1 MAKFGF
7 ADLNSNLNPQDF
19 SSGASSAL
27 NDLASKIVA
36 ARVKDIILDNQHP
49 KFAKYGGWAGLGT
62 IEYEIVGDQ
71 TGVTDKSPYALP
83 LLPYLKNYPLVQ
95 EIVILFQLPNKDI
108 NEKTSNTNYY
118 YLNPVSIWNHPHS
131 NAFPNPVQPGQI
143 NPSQEKTYQQIEA
156 GSSRKVDDTE
166 EETNLDG
173 LNPSGGVFIE
183 KPNIHPLVP
192 YVGDIIVEGRFGN
205 SIRLGSTNQSQG
217 TAPYK
222 NNWSSTGET
231 NSPIMILRNGQ
242 PNDASEIGW
251 VPIVEN
257 IEKDLSS
264 IYLTSTQS
272 IPIVTSNER
281 YNSFKKPPT
290 LPRVYNSNQIIL
302 SSGRLLFN
310 TTSDDIILSSK
321 SKISINAINEIGIDS
336 DNTIAFNAPRISLG
350 GPSARE
356 GIIKGN
362 KFMPQFKLLVQQ
374 LNNLASAL
382 EKARVWP
389 NGVEAPDPVVVPI
402 ATSIKGVTDD
412 LLDLLND
419 KKQPLLSK
427 VVKTL

>member
-1 MAKFGF
+1 M
-7 ADLNSNLNPQDF
+7 
-19 SSGASSAL
+19 
-27 NDLASKIVA
+27 V
-36 ARVKDIILDNQHP
+36 
-49 KFAKYGGWAGLGT
+49 
-62 IEYEIVGDQ
+62 
-71 TGVTDKSPYALP
+71 
-83 LLPYLKNYPLVQ
+83 
-95 EIVILFQLPNKDI
+95 
-108 NEKTSNTNYY
+108 
-118 YLNPVSIWNHPHS
+118 
-131 NAFPNPVQPGQI
+131 
-143 NPSQEKTYQQIEA
+143 
-156 GSSRKVDDTE
+156 
-166 EETNLDG
+166 
-173 LNPSGGVFIE
+173 
-183 KPNIHPLVP
+183 
-192 YVGDIIVEGRFGN
+192 
-205 SIRLGSTNQSQG
+205 
-217 TAPYK
+217 
-222 NNWSSTGET
+222 
-231 NSPIMILRNGQ
+231 LRNGQ
-242 PNDASEIGW
+242 PNDVTDIGW

-257 IEKDLSS
+257 IAKDPSS
-264 IYLTSTQS
+264 IYLTSTQT
-272 IPIVTSNER
+272 IPIITNNER

-321 SKISINAINEIGIDS
+321 NKISINAINEIGIDS

-356 GIIKGN
+356 SIIKGN
-362 KFMPQFKLLVQQ
+362 KFIPQFKLLVQQ